1 MDSNRRTILSYV
13 AVGLIGLVIGYFA
26 GREHLKYE
34 MRSAI
39 QSAADEM
46 QKGLASA
53 FGIKPYS
60 TNKTERETPL
70 PKPKKPE
77 PIGVSLVKK
86 GFRGHNW
93 QSGIYGD
100 AITFSVSFKNLTD
113 KDIRAFDGVL
123 TFSDLLDNT
132 ILSSHLAI
140 NDPVGAGATMQ
151 WNGQM
156 DYNQFMDSHKR
167 LRSEDQSNLM
177 ITFTARKVL
186 FADGSTKEFD

>member
-1 MDSNRRTILSYV
+1 MNSNHRTIVGYV

-39 QSAADEM
+39 QSAANEM

-60 TNKTERETPL
+60 NSKTERETSP

-86 GFRGHNW
+86 GFRSSNW
-93 QSGIYGD
+93 QRGIYGD
-100 AITFSVSFKNLTD
+100 AITFTVSFKNVTD

-151 WNGQM
+151 WDGQM
-156 DYNQFMDSHKR
+156 EYNQFMGSHKR
-167 LRSEDQSNLM
+167 LRSEDQANLK
-177 ITFTARKVL
+177 ITFAARKVL
-186 FADGSTKEFD
+186 FTDGSEKEFD